1 MLLDF
6 NYMTSEKTK
15 NYIKTKKLSA
25 VGRDSGVGGG
35 SRNKQVEQEDF
46 YLSEIIL
53 YDTVMVNTRQCT
65 CQNVLDGT
73 TWNSSANYGFSL
85 GMG

>member
-6 NYMTSEKTK
+6 NYMTFEKTK

-35 SRNKQVEQEDF
+35 SRNK
-46 YLSEIIL
+46 
-53 YDTVMVNTRQCT
+53 
-65 CQNVLDGT
+65 
-73 TWNSSANYGFSL
+73 
-85 GMG
+85 